1 MPSEDTQFKPGW
13 EGGPGR
19 PKLKD
24 EEKRVRELLRNE
36 IAKVAEVLTASYENA
51 NEILQDKDKSLLH
64 QVLAK
69 MLKKNDFNA
78 IDKTFLSRMLG
89 MPKQTI
95 ENTNIDI
102 NLDNE
107 LTEEHKRDIA
117 KAYLAEKEWA

>member
-1 MPSEDTQFKPGW
+1 MPSEDTQFKEGNP
-13 EGGPGR
+13 GGPGR
-19 PKLKD
+19 PRLKE

-36 IAKVAEVLTASYENA
+36 IAKVAEVLTTSYENA

-117 KAYLAEKEWA
+117 KAYLAEKE

>member
-1 MPSEDTQFKPGW
+1 MPSEDTQFKEGNP
-13 EGGPGR
+13 GGPGR
-19 PKLKD
+19 PRLKE
-24 EEKRVRELLRNE
+24 EEKRVRELLRHE
-36 IAKVAEVLTASYENA
+36 IAKVAEVLTSSYENA
-51 NEILQDKDKSLLH
+51 NNILQDKDKSLLH

-107 LTEEHKRDIA
+107 LTEEHKKDIA
-117 KAYLAEKEWA
+117 KAYLAEKE